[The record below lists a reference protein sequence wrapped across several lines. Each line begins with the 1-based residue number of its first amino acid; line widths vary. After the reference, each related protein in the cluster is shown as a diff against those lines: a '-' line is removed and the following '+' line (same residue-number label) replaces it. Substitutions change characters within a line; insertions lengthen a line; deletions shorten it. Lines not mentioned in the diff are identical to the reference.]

1 MGGARVNAITPT
13 RRQSAI
19 TRHARPEHR
28 KAARMVGF
36 ALILDDPSAWSEL
49 ADWLALRLPLK
60 ARASIAFAALRSLP
74 EPARALVMEA
84 AE

>member
-1 MGGARVNAITPT
+1 MSLAGLLRITPT

-19 TRHARPEHR
+19 TRHAPPIAR

-36 ALILDDPSAWSEL
+36 ALILDTPATWSEL

-60 ARASIAFAALRSLP
+60 DRASIAFAALRSLP
-74 EPARALVMEA
+74 EPARALVVEA

>member
-1 MGGARVNAITPT
+1 MGGGRVNAITLH

-19 TRHARPEHR
+19 TRHAPPVAR

-36 ALILDDPSAWSEL
+36 ALILDTPVAWSEL
-49 ADWLALRLPLK
+49 ADWMALRMPQK
-60 ARASIAFAALRSLP
+60 DRASLAFAALRSLP
-74 EPARALVMEA
+74 DPARALVVEA